1 MGSEL
6 NSTPQ
11 LSLGFTILPPKIK
24 FFGDLDNQ
32 KLYKLQ
38 GTVELSPF
46 LLDLF
51 LSLPSLTV
59 LELLLGWAPNILPRS
74 FFSIHS
80 YRWMVP
86 SLFSMDK
93 NHFGLTSRPVLQ
105 TGEPSWNS
113 LPKSGAVISPSP
125 FLPYKLL
132 S

>member
-74 FFSIHS
+74 FFLHPLLQ
-80 YRWMVP
+80 VDGP
-86 SLFSMDK
+86 KPLFHGQKPLWAYFKASSTD
-93 NHFGLTSRPVLQ
+93 
-105 TGEPSWNS
+105 W
-113 LPKSGAVISPSP
+113 
-125 FLPYKLL
+125 
-132 S
+132 